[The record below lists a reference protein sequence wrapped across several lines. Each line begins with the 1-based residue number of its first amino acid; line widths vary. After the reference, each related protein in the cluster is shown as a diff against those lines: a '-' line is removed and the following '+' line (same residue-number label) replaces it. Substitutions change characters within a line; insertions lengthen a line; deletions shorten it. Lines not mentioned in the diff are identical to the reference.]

1 VAELL
6 ARGRALDTSRP
17 LVMGILNRTTDSF
30 FDHGTYYAFDQFLA
44 KAEELVIA
52 GADLL
57 DVGGVK
63 AGPGEEVTLEME
75 LERVVPAVE
84 ALVSRFDA
92 VISVDTW
99 RSEVLE
105 AALGAGAHVGN
116 DISGFADPRY
126 TTVAARFGAAVIAT
140 HIRLAPRVPD
150 PNPVYADVVG
160 EVCSFLANRAG
171 RAIADGVDPRSV
183 IVDAGYDLGK
193 TTPQSLALLEATD
206 RIAALGYPVLIACSN
221 KGFLGETL
229 GLEVSER
236 RTISIAAACHAYLRG
251 GRVFRMHDVRGAVK
265 ALDALRAILECE

>member
-44 KAEELVIA
+44 KAEELVVA

-105 AALGAGAHVGN
+105 AALGAGAHVE
-116 DISGFADPRY
+116 P
-126 TTVAARFGAAVIAT
+126 
-140 HIRLAPRVPD
+140 
-150 PNPVYADVVG
+150 
-160 EVCSFLANRAG
+160 AG
-171 RAIADGVDPRSV
+171 
-183 IVDAGYDLGK
+183 
-193 TTPQSLALLEATD
+193 EATVQTTQD
-206 RIAALGYPVLIACSN
+206 R
-221 KGFLGETL
+221 
-229 GLEVSER
+229 R
-236 RTISIAAACHAYLRG
+236 R
-251 GRVFRMHDVRGAVK
+251 GRNRLSGQ
-265 ALDALRAILECE
+265 